1 MVVNKEGDLE
11 LYALH
16 DTPKQ
21 AIWSAR
27 GDLAISA
34 GQTCRI
40 LEGFPDTRID
50 AEQSDGQQSSQYA
63 YNATPH
69 TSHSRSRDRAESL
82 TRDRSKRKGSVI
94 PTPTPPFPPF
104 FGRGDEDGFP
114 ALVSPITARG
124 PTNLAATRPKKG
136 RGFSPSEFKNYDLD
150 QRANYVG
157 ESRDGATSGGK
168 RQKEESND
176 TAGRGVTRGRRLLKG
191 VDHVVEDD
199 ISMVM
204 RRRALKGYG
213 LSKVSNLC
221 IFDSYRVTTSLLAAA
236 KQHIYHPR

>member
-40 LEGFPDTRID
+40 LEGFPDIRID
-50 AEQSDGQQSSQYA
+50 AEQPDEQQTSQYA

-94 PTPTPPFPPF
+94 PTPTTPF

-114 ALVSPITARG
+114 ALVSPITATG

-136 RGFSPSEFKNYDLD
+136 RGFSPSEFKNYDLN
-150 QRANYVG
+150 QRANDVG
-157 ESRDGATSGGK
+157 DSRDGAASGSK
-168 RQKEESND
+168 RQKQESND
-176 TAGRGVTRGRRLLKG
+176 TASRGATRGRRLLKG

-213 LSKVSNLC
+213 LSKVSDFC
-221 IFDSYRVTTSLLAAA
+221 IFDSHLVTTS
-236 KQHIYHPR
+236 